1 MNGKEVVILISIE
14 KIEQEIKELEESG
27 STSYAVCEKLA
38 TLYTVRDHLI
48 DKYGGGANA
57 IGFESSAQ
65 RQVQRTSNRRED
77 NRDRE
82 VENYTRTM
90 RREDLER
97 EFSEQMNDM
106 RNTHPMEY
114 ENAMERMRTRYRR

>member
-1 MNGKEVVILISIE
+1 MISLE
-14 KIEQEIKELEESG
+14 KIEQEIRELEESG

-38 TLYTVRDHLI
+38 TLYTVRDHLV
-48 DKYGGGANA
+48 DKYGGGSNA
-57 IGFESSAQ
+57 IGFDTGGMKSLSKTSA
-65 RQVQRTSNRRED
+65 RRED

-82 VENYTRTM
+82 VENYTRNM